1 MQFSL
6 ANQGDQYSV
15 TAYEPG
21 LVEVGGREYKNSVV
35 LFPDKIIDNWRP
47 HSIDDIQPE
56 DFSLLLEL
64 TPDVILLGSG
74 ERQIFPPVSLYAP
87 VIDSG
92 IGIEIMDNAAACRT
106 YNILLAEGRRVAAA
120 ILLT

>member
-6 ANQGDQYSV
+6 ANLGDEYSV
-15 TAYEPG
+15 TAYDPG
-21 LVEVGGREYKNSVV
+21 RIEVGGREYKNSVV
-35 LFPDKIIDNWRP
+35 LLPDQIIDDWRP
-47 HSIDDIQPE
+47 CSIDDLQPE
-56 DFSLLLEL
+56 DFTILLEL

-74 ERQIFPPVSLYAP
+74 ERQVFPPVALYAP
-87 VIDSG
+87 VIESG
-92 IGIEIMDNAAACRT
+92 IGIEIMDSAAACRT

>member
-21 LVEVGGREYKNSVV
+21 RVEVRGREYRNSVV
-35 LFPDKIIDNWRP
+35 LLPDQIIDSWRP
-47 HSIDDIQPE
+47 QSIDDLQPE
-56 DFSLLLEL
+56 DFKILVEL
-64 TPDVILLGSG
+64 SPDVILLGSG
-74 ERQIFPPVSLYAP
+74 GQQVFPPVVLYAP
-87 VIDSG
+87 VIESG
-92 IGIEIMDNAAACRT
+92 IGIEIMDSAAACRT